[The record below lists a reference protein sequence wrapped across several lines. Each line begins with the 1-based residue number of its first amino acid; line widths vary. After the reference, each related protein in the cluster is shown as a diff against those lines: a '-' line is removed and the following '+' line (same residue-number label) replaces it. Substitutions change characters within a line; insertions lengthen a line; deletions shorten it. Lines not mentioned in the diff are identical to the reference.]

1 MSRKFSSLDVATS
14 LGNNNEFLV
23 DQNGVPY
30 RIGWSTIKSS
40 AQNAGSIAGAAAG
53 IVAASAVAQDAA
65 SAAGYAAGSAAAQVV
80 FASLEERV
88 SANTLAITS
97 VQAMIG
103 ATSAALRDD
112 ITSIRVKH
120 TSVAAIVL
128 TSANLAQTSA
138 DIQGVIAATSAALR
152 GEIATVSAQT
162 WTNLAAITSVQ
173 AQVSKSDV
181 DIATNIAA
189 ITSVQALVATVSAQT
204 WTNLA
209 AITSVQ
215 ALTAT
220 NLAAIT
226 SVQAMVS
233 KSAVKQTSV
242 ASQSDGIATV
252 MLEVIV
258 ASTANTSTYGYRVS
272 AENGIRTDKSGTP
285 GNGQLLF
292 ALDFGTLTCVG
303 NVGQDTH
310 MPHWDSLGKEQLC
323 PVSSLAH
330 KFTSIASGVTRDD
343 TGQIITGGAL
353 VSVYNIGDVSTGTH
367 TLDYGLRPM
376 QAYKNKGAH
385 TLAPDTQTGYV
396 TLIIKAS
403 TGAGAI
409 TTSGWSLVDGDA
421 FETSSGGH
429 FICYV
434 QTTEAQSGT
443 NKSHLNVKII

>member
-1 MSRKFSSLDVATS
+1 MSRKFSDLDVATS
-14 LGNNNEFLV
+14 LGENNEFLV

-30 RIGWSTIKSS
+30 RIAWNTIKSS
-40 AQNAGSIAGAAAG
+40 AENAGSVAGAAAG
-53 IVAASAVAQDAA
+53 SVAG
-65 SAAGYAAGSAAAQVV
+65 AGAGSVAGAAAAQVV

-97 VQAMIG
+97 VQAMV
-103 ATSAALRDD
+103 SKSD
-112 ITSIRVKH
+112 V
-120 TSVAAIVL
+120 
-128 TSANLAQTSA
+128 N
-138 DIQGVIAATSAALR
+138 
-152 GEIATVSAQT
+152 IATNVTDIA
-162 WTNLAAITSVQ
+162 TNLAAITSVQ

-181 DIATNIAA
+181 NIATN
-189 ITSVQALVATVSAQT
+189 V
-204 WTNLA
+204 
-209 AITSVQ
+209 
-215 ALTAT
+215 
-220 NLAAIT
+220 AAIT

-233 KSAVKQTSV
+233 KSDVKQTSV
-242 ASQSDGIATV
+242 ASQSDGIATA
-252 MLEVIV
+252 MLEAIV

-285 GNGQLLF
+285 GNGQILF

-303 NVGQDTH
+303 NVGQDAH

-343 TGQIITGGAL
+343 AGQIITGGAL
-353 VSVYNIGDVSTGTH
+353 VSVYFIGDVSTGTQ

-385 TLAPDTQTGYV
+385 TLAPDTQTGYI